1 MIDQSARSN
10 LGTPLHPRGVV
21 MLVIVA
27 LCYYAIYWRC
37 GLMLSGEEGVAAV
50 VAQRLNAGERPIVD
64 TFLGYNLGWFYPIA
78 WLFKVAGPN
87 YLVLRAYFF
96 FLGILSG
103 LAAYFTISMVTRRS
117 LLAFAA
123 GLLVV
128 LMPGVIGRNYM
139 GLLGNLGMLT
149 ILGVFLIPSQK
160 RACRLLWMI
169 AAGVSISLAWMIRI
183 DLGFFQTILFLLT
196 AILYLLKPERGFGGR
211 LAHSSLALMI
221 LIGSFL
227 AIHGP
232 AYSDALRRGFGKQ
245 LADQYWIWPS
255 MIKGGAQQ
263 VMAQCSKVFYPA
275 PAHEP
280 VPAPHSSADGQA
292 LPTSPS
298 ATASPTAGSETS
310 ATSASYSDT
319 SLKRP
324 PLSDILHARKFKD
337 RIFALLIYLP
347 IPVSLLFTAWGFLL
361 VLRSWISR
369 NVAHWLSGAVLLV
382 STGSAL
388 VLFPQY
394 FFWRPD
400 MVHLAEFMVPFMVA
414 LVIGIFLA
422 VSTWRNSPW
431 WKCLLLAVVMMPAGL
446 DLGLYAI
453 KGWQTDGAGS
463 IAASRK
469 RHLEFTALNGV
480 HVKLNPLELG
490 RNTMLRDTILSHSKP
505 GDYVVCY
512 PYFPMVNFMTD
523 RPSYEYNLYAD
534 NALPPDQFFVQA
546 KANIERH
553 HPAVIVIGTGKVN
566 DTESSRFPN
575 WASQT
580 YAYIKE
586 HCTLVA
592 SDTEL
597 EIYTLNPGSLPRPS
611 VPR

>member
-1 MIDQSARSN
+1 MIDRSARSN
-10 LGTPLHPRGVV
+10 LGTLSQSWGAGI
-21 MLVIVA
+21 LVIVA
-27 LCYYAIYWRC
+27 LCYYAFYWRC

-96 FLGILSG
+96 LLGILSG
-103 LAAYFTISMVTRRS
+103 LAAYFTIHLVTRKIRI
-117 LLAFAA
+117 AFAT
-123 GLLVV
+123 GLLVI

-160 RACRLLWMI
+160 RGHRLLWMF
-169 AAGVSISLAWMIRI
+169 AAGVSISLAWLIRI

-196 AILYLLKPERGFGGR
+196 ATLYLLKPEQGLTRR
-211 LAHSSLALMI
+211 LASAALALTI
-221 LIGSFL
+221 LLGSFL
-227 AIHGP
+227 AIQGP
-232 AYSDALRRGFGKQ
+232 VYTDALRRGFGKQ

-263 VMAQCSKVFYPA
+263 VASQCTKVFQPA
-275 PAHEP
+275 PVP
-280 VPAPHSSADGQA
+280 VPAPYSSTETKA
-292 LPTSPS
+292 LPSSP
-298 ATASPTAGSETS
+298 SPTAGSALP

-347 IPVSLLFTAWGFLL
+347 IPVSLLFIGWGLL
-361 VLRSWISR
+361 LILSSWISK
-369 NVAHWLSGAVLLV
+369 NVAHWLSGGVLLV

-400 MVHLAEFMVPFMVA
+400 MVHLAEFMVPFMVT
-414 LVIGIFLA
+414 LVIGISL
-422 VSTWRNSPW
+422 VLSGWRSSSW
-431 WKCLLLAVVMMPAGL
+431 WKRLLLAVILIPAAL

-463 IAASRK
+463 IAASRR

-480 HVKLNPLELG
+480 HVKLNPQELAL
-490 RNTMLRDTILSHSKP
+490 NTLLRDTILSHSKP

-534 NALPPDQFFVQA
+534 NALPPQQFFEQA
-546 KANIERH
+546 TSNIEH
-553 HPAVIVIGTGKVN
+553 HRPAVIVIGTGKVN

-575 WASQT
+575 WASRT

-592 SDTEL
+592 SDDEL
-597 EIYTLNPGSLPRPS
+597 EIYALNPGSLPPPS
-611 VPR
+611 APR